1 MAEKIGSVWAIDIG
15 NTSLKALRLS
25 NESGTLE
32 VIGFDNITHGKVLS
46 GSGINDQEKQEL
58 IAISLP
64 QFVQANDLGRD
75 EIIVAVPSANSFARF
90 VNLPPVEQKRI
101 PEIVKFEASQ
111 QIPFDI
117 NEVAWDWQL
126 MTEAGAAEAKVGIF
140 AIKNDV
146 VTAELEHFSR
156 ENLEVTYVQIAPMAL
171 YNYIFYD
178 RPDLMQSDTQAT
190 VVLNIGAETTDL
202 VVCTKSDV
210 WQRTIAMGGNAF
222 TKAIADAFKLN
233 FEKAEKLKRTAPMS
247 KYARQILQAMKPV
260 FTDLASEIQRSLGFY
275 TSSHSN
281 VKLARIIAL
290 GGGTKMRGLLQ
301 YLQQSLQMQI
311 ERPDAFKQVGINASV
326 SAAKF
331 HESVCD
337 FGVVYGLGVQALG
350 LGRIESNLLPR
361 SIAKSMVWASKTK
374 FFVLA
379 ACLILVAS
387 VLAFARMLID
397 RASYTSKVSQREA
410 TKLVLDAAQKAESD
424 LKAEEA
430 RTGESEAVIKKEFDL
445 FKYRDMVPLLYQKLI
460 GTLPNAKSNPEQAG
474 LYRAFASG
482 DAETIKEKFPD
493 RRERKQI
500 FVTGMSIYY
509 TLDVGTAT
517 FGTMGFEK
525 GLDSRETLG
534 DTGSGGQM
542 VSRDMM
548 MRGGGGRGGAPS
560 RYSPVTRGR
569 MAGIQPT
576 VPGAESARGFVVTIS
591 GYSPYKAITELLDPV
606 KVQDDP
612 NKWGLVT
619 RLMHLDSM
627 FDGNSPFELY
637 KKTDKQHFNLQTGDV
652 DLAAEIPLG
661 IGVKKNIEGKG
672 DVIVDPMTNEI
683 ICKVT
688 DTDDGGKK
696 VAKVNDS
703 WFVLNFKLKWK
714 DAPDASGAG
723 GSPEAAPSASQPP
736 PNAGQPP
743 PSPAKAP
750 APQKKISKPKL
761 RAGDE

>member
-1 MAEKIGSVWAIDIG
+1 
-15 NTSLKALRLS
+15 
-25 NESGTLE
+25 
-32 VIGFDNITHGKVLS
+32 
-46 GSGINDQEKQEL
+46 
-58 IAISLP
+58 
-64 QFVQANDLGRD
+64 
-75 EIIVAVPSANSFARF
+75 
-90 VNLPPVEQKRI
+90 
-101 PEIVKFEASQ
+101 
-111 QIPFDI
+111 
-117 NEVAWDWQL
+117 
-126 MTEAGAAEAKVGIF
+126 
-140 AIKNDV
+140 

-156 ENLEVTYVQIAPMAL
+156 ENLEVAYVQIAPMAL

-178 RPDLMQSDTQAT
+178 RPDLMRSDTQAT

-222 TKAIADAFKLN
+222 TKAIADTFKLN

-281 VKLARIIAL
+281 VKLARVIAL

-301 YLQQSLQMQI
+301 YLQQSLQMPI
-311 ERPDAFKQVGINASV
+311 ERPDAFKQVVINASV

-331 HESVCD
+331 HESICD

-374 FFVLA
+374 FFVAA

-387 VLAFARMLID
+387 VLAFARTLID
-397 RASYTSKVSQREA
+397 RASYTSKVSQRET
-410 TKLVLDAAQKAESD
+410 TKLVLDAAKKAESD

-430 RTGESEAVIKKEFDL
+430 RAGESEAVIKKEFDL

-460 GTLPNAKSNPEQAG
+460 GTLPNAQSNPEQAE
-474 LYRAFASG
+474 LYRAFAGG

-509 TLDVGTAT
+509 TLDVGSGQ
-517 FGTMGFEK
+517 FGTMGFER
-525 GLDSRETLG
+525 GLDSRETQG
-534 DTGSGGQM
+534 DAGSFGQMASRNMMRSGSGPIRAPGSRYSTTRGRTPGVQMTGQ
-542 VSRDMM
+542 
-548 MRGGGGRGGAPS
+548 GGGGA
-560 RYSPVTRGR
+560 
-569 MAGIQPT
+569 
-576 VPGAESARGFVVTIS
+576 ARGFVITIS
-591 GYSPYKAITELLDPV
+591 GYSPYKTITELLDPV

-637 KKTDKQHFNLQTGDV
+637 KKTDKQHFDLKTGDV
-652 DLAAEIPLG
+652 DLTAEIPLG
-661 IGVKKNIEGKG
+661 IGVRKNIEGKG
-672 DVIVDPMTNEI
+672 DVIIDPMTNEI

-688 DTDDGGKK
+688 NTDDGGKK
-696 VAKVNDS
+696 VEKVNDS

-714 DAPDASGAG
+714 DAPGASVGESGG
-723 GSPEAAPSASQPP
+723 GSGGPEAAPSASPP
-736 PNAGQPP
+736 PSSP

-750 APQKKISKPKL
+750 SLRKKTNAPKL
-761 RAGDE
+761 RGGDE